1 MVSKR
6 QLQICQRCKKL
17 HEIDPDYKK
26 KIPEEKKE
34 INNDKKRN
42 PTKFQKKHFVPNNFN
57 NKIAGAPRYSPLTGQ
72 QPPQYSTKQINALQI
87 YYEVNNLE
95 ISPSEQDLKMPAN
108 VDPVQN
114 KNSWMFSGARNTP
127 DTSQARLRMFHQSN
141 AVTSTMEIDTSH
153 IYNYSINL
161 NHTTHEDVRKYDI
174 TIAWQI
180 CD

>member
-1 MVSKR
+1 MASKR
-6 QLQICQRCKKL
+6 QLQIQQRCKKL

-26 KIPEEKKE
+26 KSPEEKKE

-42 PTKFQKKHFVPNNFN
+42 PTKFQKKHFAPNNFN

-95 ISPSEQDLKMPAN
+95 NSPSEQDLKIAAN
-108 VDPVQN
+108 VDPVQK

-127 DTSQARLRMFHQSN
+127 DTSQARLCMFHQSN
-141 AVTSTMEIDTSH
+141 AVTTTMEIDTSH
-153 IYNYSINL
+153 ICNYSINL
-161 NHTTHEDVRKYDI
+161 NHTRTYVN
-174 TIAWQI
+174 TT
-180 CD
+180 